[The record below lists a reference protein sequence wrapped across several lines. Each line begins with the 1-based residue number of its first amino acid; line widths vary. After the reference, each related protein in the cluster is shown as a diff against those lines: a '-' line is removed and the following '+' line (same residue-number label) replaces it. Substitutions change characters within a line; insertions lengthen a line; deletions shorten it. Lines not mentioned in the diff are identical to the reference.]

1 MLPDVT
7 DVKYL
12 DTYRLWLRFDDGT
25 EGQLDLEPLLS
36 FRGVFEP
43 LRDPEYFARVR
54 VNEDLGTICW
64 PNDADLDP
72 VVLYA
77 RVTGTEVPNYTEH
90 SEAAA

>member
-12 DTYRLWLRFDDGT
+12 DTYRRWLRFDDGT